1 MFELDGRIALVTG
14 AGQSVG
20 EGIATVLAR
29 QGATVVVND
38 LFADRAQRVAE
49 AILAEGNKA
58 IARAFDVTD
67 YQATVAA
74 VRSAEAEL
82 GHHVDILVNNAGVA
96 EDRVSKPFRELTPEQ
111 WPPSIDLNIYGALNC
126 IKAVID
132 GMCDNGWGRVVQI
145 SSGSARTGQN
155 INVSMYA
162 TGKSGIEGFI
172 RHLAAETGQY
182 GVTANIVALG
192 LQANLVH
199 KMPPEQIERL
209 IAGIPIGRLGDPIEV
224 GAFCAYLA
232 SNEAGGMT
240 GQTLDFNGGSQTR

>member
-1 MFELDGRIALVTG
+1 MFELTGRIALVSG

-29 QGATVVVND
+29 QGAAVIVND
-38 LFADRAQRVAE
+38 LFGERAERVA
-49 AILAEGNKA
+49 AQVVAEGNTA
-58 IARAFDVTD
+58 IAKAFDVTD
-67 YQATVAA
+67 YEATVAA
-74 VRSAEAEL
+74 VRAAEAEL
-82 GHHVDILVNNAGVA
+82 GGQVNILVNNAGVA
-96 EDRVSKPFRELTPEQ
+96 ETRVIKPFRELTPDQ
-111 WPPSIDLNIYGALNC
+111 WPPSIDLNIYGAMNC
-126 IKAVID
+126 VKAVLD
-132 GMCDNGWGRVVQI
+132 GMCDSGWGRIVQI

-155 INVSMYA
+155 INYSMYA

-192 LQANLVH
+192 QQANLAE
-199 KMPPEQIERL
+199 KMTPEMIDK
-209 IAGIPIGRLGDPIEV
+209 IITTIPIGRLGDPIEV

-232 SNEAGGMT
+232 SNESGGMT